1 MSELR
6 LLEPSEFLGLP
17 PKSAWDFKDLE
28 RLHAAIG
35 EKSALQEALPG
46 LACRKGC
53 HHCCRRIPSLLPVEF
68 AYLSSIAASGGDS
81 SLRSELHPGEALCG
95 LLDDQGA
102 CRLYERRPV
111 VCRTH
116 GLLILSE
123 AGLDHCPWNFQELE
137 EIDESLPFSLESLHE
152 TSLRVNLAFLQR
164 SYPDA
169 WRSLA
174 AVRVRFQS

>member
-1 MSELR
+1 MSDVR
-6 LLEPSEFLGLP
+6 LLEPGEFRALP
-17 PKSAWDFKDLE
+17 KAVDWEFSDLE
-28 RLHAAIG
+28 RLHAAIQA
-35 EKSALQEALPG
+35 KCALQEQLPG

-68 AYLSSIAASGGDS
+68 AYLAHATANEDGG
-81 SLRSELHPGEALCG
+81 LRSELHPGEALCG
-95 LLDDQGA
+95 LLDAQGA
-102 CRLYERRPV
+102 CRFYDLRPV

-152 TSLRVNLAFLQR
+152 TSLRVNLSFLRR
-164 SYPDA
+164 SYPDS
-169 WRSLA
+169 WRDLA
-174 AVRVRFQS
+174 AVRVIFQP